1 MNLKDIYGK
10 ELNTKK
16 NILDSIQVIKS
27 KKDELTEEEM
37 QELYT
42 EVYNSIENMI
52 TIVKTNTIM
61 YLKNNLKKELSKYVK
76 DIDPKKEN
84 TFIEFFK
91 GAYPNNKRKKDFT
104 WVLMDINRITE
115 EQIWETLTYI
125 NRICLK
131 GERINSEQKKDT
143 LDMISKLLK
152 SKDMKYINGIK
163 SLEKLTDVLKI
174 KIIPNRDSGYKYRPL

>member
-27 KKDELTEEEM
+27 KKDELNEEEM

-52 TIVKTNTIM
+52 TVVKTNTIM

-76 DIDPKKEN
+76 DIDPKKK
-84 TFIEFFK
+84 I
-91 GAYPNNKRKKDFT
+91 
-104 WVLMDINRITE
+104 
-115 EQIWETLTYI
+115 
-125 NRICLK
+125 
-131 GERINSEQKKDT
+131 
-143 LDMISKLLK
+143 LL
-152 SKDMKYINGIK
+152 
-163 SLEKLTDVLKI
+163 
-174 KIIPNRDSGYKYRPL
+174 